1 MPSVLLTEVL
11 LRFSHWMLPFL
22 PQPIGGFL
30 LQVTGSKLEHME
42 KKISVDMASVIGMA
56 TTHHKNKKVIVL
68 TSYNND
74 AIMGVDYRSGRQV
87 GVVFDDSLSLS
98 LSLSLSHTHT
108 GPGSPLSPPH
118 RSALPQFQSEPKVR
132 TCIISMHHLITGSVI
147 RHKSRQPKVHKCQT
161 IQVKSV
167 DYLC

>member
-1 MPSVLLTEVL
+1 M
-11 LRFSHWMLPFL
+11 
-22 PQPIGGFL
+22 
-30 LQVTGSKLEHME
+30 QVTGSKLEHME

-98 LSLSLSHTHT
+98 LSLSLSHTHR
-108 GPGSPLSPPH
+108 PWVPSQPSSQKCP
-118 RSALPQFQSEPKVR
+118 S
-132 TCIISMHHLITGSVI
+132 SVSI
-147 RHKSRQPKVHKCQT
+147 RAEGEDLYNLNASLDYRVCYKA
-161 IQVKSV
+161 QVKATKSAQV
-167 DYLC
+167 SNHSSQKC